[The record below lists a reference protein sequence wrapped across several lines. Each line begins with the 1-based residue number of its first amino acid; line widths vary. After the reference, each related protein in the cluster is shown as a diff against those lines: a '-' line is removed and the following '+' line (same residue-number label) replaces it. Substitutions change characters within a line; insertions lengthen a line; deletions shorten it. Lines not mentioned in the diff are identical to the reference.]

1 MFPSI
6 TMDNLNEVIMFIDKA
21 KEQIP
26 LIVLSIFILVTVII
40 EFFVFKRIDLLPA
53 NIPILLLVLL
63 YVVVYLY
70 RRTRGHTR

>member
-1 MFPSI
+1 
-6 TMDNLNEVIMFIDKA
+6 MDNLNEVIMFIDKA
-21 KEQIP
+21 TEQIP
-26 LIVLSIFILVTVII
+26 LIVLSIFVLVTVII
-40 EFFVFKRIDLLPA
+40 EFFLFNRIDLLPA

>member
-70 RRTRGHTR
+70 RRTRGHNR